1 MYFLHPMSVK
11 IVTIRFDSVNPMTNL
26 VMKYFSLL
34 LLFAVPSA
42 AYAQMNAFGLATETT
57 ANSVLIGHPVP
68 DDDQPGVVYIYQYT
82 GDEEGWQVAGE
93 LTASDATA
101 GDGFGYEIVANGDH
115 LAIGAPSLER
125 GGGAV
130 YVFTQNSETGEWE
143 EITKLSGS
151 EEAPIGGSVAFS
163 GNTLVTGGM
172 TGVDSTNSVS
182 VYMRGEDGFEEAGI
196 LTHENVEQADL
207 FGTSVAIAGNGTIY
221 VGAPGANEGAGAVY
235 HFANHSDQ
243 WHGQQILSGDH
254 ESIDGRGL
262 GVSLQVVA
270 DSMLFAGAPGIVP
283 NIQLTAPPPPGK
295 LIWAVIGT
303 QGTEILQT
311 LDTQIGAYDIFGF
324 GFNSDNTTLLA
335 GVPVAGGQT
344 GAVWSYELDMDSM
357 QWTKTG
363 TIEAGTGDQL
373 FGMVISLEENISV
386 ISAPFTNLGK
396 GSVRVATMDSESGE
410 WTVSESLKTGKE
422 VVLLSSGAVDCADGV
437 AGQFDCG
444 NVDLL
449 SFMTIED
456 LGGRD
461 GVNMNDVWGWVDPET
476 NREYALVGRT
486 DGTSFVDITDPA
498 NPVLKGNL
506 PLTEGATPNA
516 WRDIKVYADHAFIV
530 ADNVGEHGMQVF
542 DLTRLREDSD
552 GPVTFTEDAIY
563 DGIASAHNVV
573 INEDTGFAYVVGSSG
588 GGETCGGGLHIVNIQ
603 DPLSPQ
609 FVGCFADPSTGR
621 AGTGYSH
628 DAQCVIYEGPDTE
641 HQGKEICFNSNE
653 TALSIS
659 DVTDKEN
666 PVALSVAEYPNVSYT
681 HQGWVT
687 DDFEYFYMNDEIDE
701 LSGKVVGTRTLIW
714 NITDL
719 DDPLL
724 EKEFMSENLS
734 SDHNLYIQGD
744 VMYQSNYMS
753 GLRIFDI
760 SDRTNPV
767 EIGFFD
773 TYPMGTDKPGFE
785 GSWSN
790 YPYFPSGTIIVTS
803 IGEGLFIVRKQ
814 SLDI

>member
-1 MYFLHPMSVK
+1 
-11 IVTIRFDSVNPMTNL
+11 MTHF

-34 LLFAVPSA
+34 LLFAVPSV
-42 AYAQMNAFGLATETT
+42 AYAQINAFGLAAETT
-57 ANSVLIGHPVP
+57 ANSLLVGHPVP
-68 DDDQPGVVYIYQYT
+68 DDDQSGVVYIYQHT

-125 GGGAV
+125 AGGAV
-130 YVFTQNSETGEWE
+130 YVFAQNSETGDWE
-143 EITKLSGS
+143 EVAKLSGS
-151 EEAPIGGSVAFS
+151 AESPIGGSIAFS
-163 GNTLVTGGM
+163 GTTLVTGGM
-172 TGVDSTNSVS
+172 PGIDSTNSVS

-196 LTHENVEQADL
+196 LTHEDVQAADL

-221 VGAPGANEGAGAVY
+221 IGAPGANEGTGAVY
-235 HFANHSDQ
+235 HFANHGGQ
-243 WHGQQILSGDH
+243 WHGQQILGGDH
-254 ESIDGRGL
+254 ENIDGRGL

-283 NIQLTAPPPPGK
+283 NIQLTEPPPPGK

-303 QGTEILQT
+303 QGPEVLQI
-311 LDTQIGAYDIFGF
+311 LDTATETYDIFGF
-324 GFNSDNTTLLA
+324 GFSSDNTTLLA

-344 GAVWSYELDMDSM
+344 GEVWSYELDMDSM

-396 GSVRVATMDSESGE
+396 GSVRVATMDSESEE

-449 SFMTIED
+449 SYMTIED
-456 LGGRD
+456 LGGGD
-461 GVNMNDVWGWVDPET
+461 GIIANDVWGWVDPET
-476 NREYALVGRT
+476 NREYALVGRS

-498 NPVLKGNL
+498 NPVLKGDL
-506 PLTEGATPNA
+506 PLTEGATPNS

-530 ADNVGEHGMQVF
+530 GDNVGEHGMQIF

-552 GPVTFTEDAIY
+552 TPATFTEDAIY

-588 GGETCGGGLHIVNIQ
+588 GGETCGGGLHMVNIQ

-609 FVGCFADPSTGR
+609 FAGCFADPTTGR
-621 AGTGYSH
+621 SGTGYSH

-666 PVALSVAEYPNVSYT
+666 PVALSVAEYPNVAYA
-681 HQGWVT
+681 HQGWIT
-687 DDFEYFYMNDEIDE
+687 DDFEYFYMNDELDE
-701 LSGKVVGTRTLIW
+701 LSGEVVGTRTLIW

-724 EKEFMSENLS
+724 EKEFTSENLS

-744 VMYQSNYMS
+744 VMYQSNYTS

-773 TYPMGTDKPGFE
+773 THPMGTDEPGFE

-803 IGEGLFIVRKQ
+803 IGEGLFIVRRQ
-814 SLDI
+814 NLDI